1 MRGTYSLGS
10 GRIDMNFSFFGGGGD
25 GVSTKVYMGRL
36 RAEVRPL
43 TLLYA
48 FLIEKLPLSYSTFY

>member
-10 GRIDMNFSFFGGGGD
+10 GRIDVNFSFFFGGGGGD

-36 RAEVRPL
+36 RPEVRPL
-43 TLLYA
+43 TL
-48 FLIEKLPLSYSTFY
+48 